1 VKARLIEIAKFAGAS
16 GAGLLLD
23 YAIYT
28 ALCEAGLAA
37 GWANLIS
44 ASVGVTFVFLVSA
57 HRIFDSTGHFL
68 TRLFVVYALYQVVAV
83 AAASGLVG
91 AMTDVFDGQYLL
103 GKTVVLPLTFTSN
116 YLFMAW
122 LFTQSRRV
130 LASPSC

>member
-28 ALCEAGLAA
+28 ALCEAGLPA

-44 ASVGVTFVFLVSA
+44 ASAGVTFVFLVSA

-68 TRLFVVYALYQVVAV
+68 TRLFAVYALYQVVAV
-83 AAASGLVG
+83 TAASALVG
-91 AMTDVFDGQYLL
+91 TMTGVFDGQYLL
-103 GKTVVLPLTFTSN
+103 GKTVVLPLTFTAN
-116 YLFMAW
+116 YVFMAW
-122 LFTQSRRV
+122 LMTPRRRETV
-130 LASPSC
+130 AA